1 MEAGSTERLCLVS
14 RDSQNVIIV
23 TYADVKHWLD
33 TSFNHLV
40 ERHRQSR
47 CELQLSQQREVRQQ
61 QQQQSQAVP
70 GASGETTESGTTAP
84 AADAGQLND
93 Q

>member
-61 QQQQSQAVP
+61 QQQSQAVP